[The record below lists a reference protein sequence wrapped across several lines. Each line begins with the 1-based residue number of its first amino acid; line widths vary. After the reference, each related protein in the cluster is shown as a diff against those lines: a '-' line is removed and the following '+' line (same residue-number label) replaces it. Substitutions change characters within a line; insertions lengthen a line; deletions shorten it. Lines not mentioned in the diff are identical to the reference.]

1 MTTASPSQ
9 FIFRHKK
16 SPGHI
21 AEAFFYL
28 SYFPP
33 CFLFAAGFSV
43 WLSIPYVFA
52 AFLRLASIEYYM
64 TDKV

>member
-21 AEAFFYL
+21 AEAFFIYHI
-28 SYFPP
+28 S
-33 CFLFAAGFSV
+33 
-43 WLSIPYVFA
+43 
-52 AFLRLASIEYYM
+52 RLASYSLQVFPFGCLYPTFLLPFYGLLQLSI
-64 TDKV
+64 T